1 MQTTLFDQ
9 PATAAPTPAL
19 ASPRKAASRSA
30 AGERSNWIAV
40 ASADHARRGRDA
52 QFDLRRGRD
61 AGTDSSSGFMQV
73 CHGKR
78 APLARVQ
85 PGDRVVYYA
94 PTLGA
99 TRRSLP
105 PKGALASWDGP
116 AMRDAPTLGATRRSL
131 PPKGALASWDGPAM
145 RDAPTLAAMRRSLP
159 PRGALASWDGTA
171 MRDAPTITMGG
182 KDKLQSFVSIGI
194 VQSAEPYAFDMGGGF
209 VPYRRDVHYLKADD
223 APIAPLLDAFEFIED
238 RQRWGYKF
246 RFGLFKISD
255 HDMRLIAQAMHAP
268 LNELY
273 FS

>member
-52 QFDLRRGRD
+52 QFDPRRGRD

-85 PGDRVVYYA
+85 PGDRIAYYS
-94 PTLGA
+94 PTV
-99 TRRSLP
+99 
-105 PKGALASWDGP
+105 
-116 AMRDAPTLGATRRSL
+116 
-131 PPKGALASWDGPAM
+131 
-145 RDAPTLAAMRRSLP
+145 
-159 PRGALASWDGTA
+159 
-171 MRDAPTITMGG
+171 TMGG
-182 KDKLQSFVSIGI
+182 KDKLQSFVSIGM
-194 VQSAEPYAFDMGGGF
+194 VQSAEPYAFDTGGGF

-223 APIAPLLDAFEFIED
+223 APIAPLLDAFEFVEN

-246 RFGLFKISD
+246 HFGLFKISD

-273 FS
+273 F

>member
-1 MQTTLFDQ
+1 MQTTLFDHA
-9 PATAAPTPAL
+9 AT

-52 QFDLRRGRD
+52 QFDPRRDSD
-61 AGTDSSSGFMQV
+61 ACTNSGNGFMQV

-78 APLARVQ
+78 APLVRVH
-85 PGDRVVYYA
+85 PGDRIAYYS
-94 PTLGA
+94 PTV
-99 TRRSLP
+99 
-105 PKGALASWDGP
+105 
-116 AMRDAPTLGATRRSL
+116 
-131 PPKGALASWDGPAM
+131 
-145 RDAPTLAAMRRSLP
+145 
-159 PRGALASWDGTA
+159 
-171 MRDAPTITMGG
+171 TMGG
-182 KDKLQSFVSIGI
+182 KDKLQSFVSIGM

-223 APIAPLLDAFEFIED
+223 APIAPLLNEFEFVED

-268 LNELY
+268 LKELY